1 MYTKPLPDP
10 TIETKPFWDY
20 CKKHELRMQKCA
32 QCGHIRFPPGI
43 VCPKCHSM
51 EAEWVKLSGKGKI
64 FSFVIFHYVYNK
76 AFKDDV
82 PYASASIELDEGPRM
97 MSNII
102 GCKLE
107 DIKINMP
114 VEVHF
119 EDITGEFA
127 LPKFKPE
134 LKNRGKNLKPT
145 AEV

>member
-1 MYTKPLPDP
+1 MTMYTKPLPDP

-20 CKKHELRMQKCA
+20 CKKHELRMQKCV

-51 EAEWVKLSGKGKI
+51 ESDWVKLSGKGKV

-76 AFKDDV
+76 AFKDEV
-82 PYASASIELDEGPRM
+82 PYASAAIELDEGPRM
-97 MSNII
+97 MSNIT

-114 VEVHF
+114 VEVYF

-127 LPKFKPE
+127 LPKFKPRA
-134 LKNRGKNLKPT
+134 KK
-145 AEV
+145 